1 MDWGKWLEKWGMSNL
16 KLKTGFLE
24 ADFSPQT
31 ADRDAAWDLYVE
43 LVTRVTTQPVDP
55 DHGDEAAA
63 LASVHRL
70 FQLTRK
76 TLRRHGPDCGAFAR
90 VAIVVLNQVIRPF
103 TAKWH
108 RRRLA
113 GDFDRAEAR
122 ADFRRELAALQNDLR
137 RYMAMLA
144 DMARVEDLTDL
155 TAGP

>member
-63 LASVHRL
+63 LASEAVQKFL
-70 FQLTRK
+70 DGK
-76 TLRRHGPDCGAFAR
+76 PPKK
-90 VAIVVLNQVIRPF
+90 VIVVPG
-103 TAKWH
+103 
-108 RRRLA
+108 RLVNVVA
-113 GDFDRAEAR
+113 
-122 ADFRRELAALQNDLR
+122 
-137 RYMAMLA
+137 
-144 DMARVEDLTDL
+144 
-155 TAGP
+155 